1 MKRGAAIVTS
11 VAALIAAP
19 HGVAA
24 DEGRFDAQVFR
35 PLAAPRDLVM
45 VPKSEVIGHLSP
57 VVGVYWDAALDPL
70 ALALGDTGRTLHAVG
85 ARLQITPILG
95 IGLVDWVE
103 LSMAVPFVAWQTS
116 DNLRSIGT
124 EGEVKSTPTL
134 GDVRISTK
142 VAMPFLNRKDEVKS
156 GFGLALGGNINVPT
170 GDELAFT
177 SDGAI
182 SGGVS
187 VIADYRFNF
196 GLILASNLGVWFRPE
211 HQFAGVKIGD
221 MAQFGVA
228 AEMYVVQR
236 WGLSVVGELYGYPSL
251 TKYPDSAA
259 QVPAEVLLGVR
270 WQTRQGITITMGG
283 SFGAACGF
291 GAPALR
297 VFNSVTW
304 QPKSSVEQREINR
317 LLERDALDPDHDG
330 LIDTEDRCPD
340 KPGRP
345 ENFGCPDAD
354 TDQDGLMDREDECPG
369 LAQGPGGKRGCPLAR
384 LKKDKIAIAE
394 PINFE
399 ADTTIITDASK
410 LVLESVARV
419 LHERPDILLV
429 EIQGHTDVRE
439 SDIRSLL
446 LSGRRMK
453 SVMQYLIDHGVS
465 SSRLEAKGYG
475 ARHPIENDK
484 GCLGPDEDLTPR
496 CREATSKNRRVV
508 FLIKSLGTPRPT
520 PIVGGDPDKASL
532 LPSGAHVLPMGA
544 AVLSACK
551 KEDSS
556 STGCSVLT
564 KEGVLKKDTV
574 LGKPNTILP
583 SEPSLPSGGNILPK
597 GGSNLPRK

>member
-124 EGEVKSTPTL
+124 EGEVKSTP
-134 GDVRISTK
+134 K
-142 VAMPFLNRKDEVKS
+142 
-156 GFGLALGGNINVPT
+156 
-170 GDELAFT
+170 
-177 SDGAI
+177 
-182 SGGVS
+182 
-187 VIADYRFNF
+187 
-196 GLILASNLGVWFRPE
+196 
-211 HQFAGVKIGD
+211 
-221 MAQFGVA
+221 
-228 AEMYVVQR
+228 
-236 WGLSVVGELYGYPSL
+236 
-251 TKYPDSAA
+251 
-259 QVPAEVLLGVR
+259 
-270 WQTRQGITITMGG
+270 
-283 SFGAACGF
+283 
-291 GAPALR
+291 
-297 VFNSVTW
+297 
-304 QPKSSVEQREINR
+304 
-317 LLERDALDPDHDG
+317 
-330 LIDTEDRCPD
+330 
-340 KPGRP
+340 
-345 ENFGCPDAD
+345 
-354 TDQDGLMDREDECPG
+354 
-369 LAQGPGGKRGCPLAR
+369 
-384 LKKDKIAIAE
+384 